1 MYVTKT
7 CKLIISFAAAFNIT
21 VHLQYQSIKNSVLLK
36 YGRISVGESVASSAV
51 KTAIDV
57 NAKLIV
63 VLSAWG
69 KMAGYVAKFRPR
81 VSAIMLT
88 PNITAAR
95 QASGLFLGMH
105 SVQVD
110 SFDKVEELIDELNYE
125 LIESKTMDPGDKIVV
140 IGGRMAGSLNEQLQI
155 MQLSA
160 TAQPN
165 GRFVKGGMEKHG
177 FFFNRGLLLSFGK
190 N

>member
-1 MYVTKT
+1 
-7 CKLIISFAAAFNIT
+7 
-21 VHLQYQSIKNSVLLK
+21 
-36 YGRISVGESVASSAV
+36 VASSAV

-69 KMAGYVAKFRPR
+69 KMARYVAKFRPR

-88 PNITAAR
+88 PNIKAAR
-95 QASGLFLGMH
+95 QASGLLLGMH

-110 SFDKVEELIDELNYE
+110 SLENVNELVEELNYE
-125 LIESKTMDPGDKIVV
+125 LIESGEMVEGDKIVI
-140 IGGRMAGSLNEQLQI
+140 IGGKMAGSMKEQLQI
-155 MQLSA
+155 MELEKGKA
-160 TAQPN
+160 H
-165 GRFVKGGMEKHG
+165 GRFVKGGMEKSG

-190 N
+190 